1 MPVKITTKEYKRAN
15 LVEIS
20 GRIDSNTAPQLEQT
34 LKKIIDEGR
43 YRIVVDLAETDFM
56 SSAGLRALIAAL
68 KQVRRFNRGDLR
80 LSSMPVKLRKAFEL
94 AGLLDLF
101 QLFDNSVDAVGSF

>member
-1 MPVKITTKEYKRAN
+1 MAVKITTKEYKRVD

-20 GRIDSNTAPQLEQT
+20 GRIDSSTAPQLEQA

-43 YRIVVDLAETDFM
+43 FRIVVDLADTDFM

-80 LSSMPVKLRKAFEL
+80 LAAISAKVKKAFEL
-94 AGLLDLF
+94 AGLLELF
-101 QLFDNSVDAVGSF
+101 QVFDNTIDAVGSF

>member
-1 MPVKITTKEYKRAN
+1 MAVKITTKEYKRVD
-15 LVEIS
+15 LIQVD
-20 GRIDSNTAPQLEQT
+20 GRIDSSTAPQLEQA
-34 LKKIIDEGR
+34 LSKIIDEGR
-43 YRIVVDLAETDFM
+43 YRIVVDLSETDFM

-80 LSSMPVKLRKAFEL
+80 LASIPTKVRKAFEL

-101 QLFDNSVDAVGSF
+101 QVFDNSIDAVGSF

>member
-1 MPVKITTKEYKRAN
+1 MAVKITTKEYKRVD
-15 LVEIS
+15 LIQVD
-20 GRIDSNTAPQLEQT
+20 GRIDSSTAPQLEQA
-34 LKKIIDEGR
+34 LNKIIDEGR
-43 YRIVVDLAETDFM
+43 YRIVVDLTDTDFM

-80 LSSMPVKLRKAFEL
+80 LASIPTKVRKAFEL

-101 QLFDNSVDAVGSF
+101 QVFDNSIDAVGSF